1 MEKRFFNLIIIV
13 FIAIFSLWYTIPWNS
28 FGINLPFTGW
38 DYKLGLDLQ
47 GWVELDYK
55 VDLDKVKTQEDY
67 NKQKED
73 SIVEWLK
80 SIVDKRIESLN
91 ISDSVITTAS
101 YWDEKHIIVQ
111 IPLKGTNSEQDTANI
126 KRAKDAI
133 WKVVKIE
140 FKEQRTTELTDADYK
155 ARKDIVR
162 SAIEELKTSKYNFF
176 VTANKYKDD
185 NENVQ
190 AGTMTWTID
199 KLKDKIDLSKIKDKK
214 WLITDLIVW
223 TGSSSFSMSSDWKL
237 NQTAGEKTYYALD
250 IVSQDLKTWI
260 YTINY
265 LAVWS
270 TPSNWIIAKD
280 AKNRSLDDRYFTK
293 ASVQYNQAFQPMVE
307 LTFNA
312 EWAEIF
318 WALSTRLVGK
328 PIAIF
333 VWGQLLTAPNVN
345 EPIKDGKAVITGN
358 YTPEEAKKLA
368 DDINTWVIPA
378 PIYLTSEKSID
389 AKLGMNS
396 LQSLIYAWAI
406 WFALIFIFLVLVY
419 SWSWVLAAVAL
430 LIYTAMLLVLVKM
443 FWAVLTLASIA
454 GIILTIGMAIDAN
467 VLIFERIK
475 EELRNKTPI
484 KKAVEVWFEHSWS
497 AIWDSHITG
506 IITAIILFIF
516 GINMIKWFGLMLGLW
531 LVVSLF
537 SAMWISRIFVI
548 LLANKKWISN
558 KAFVWLKDKE

>member
-199 KLKDKIDLSKIKDKK
+199 ELKDKIDLSKIKDKK
-214 WLITDLIVW
+214 WLVTDLIVW
-223 TGSSSFSMSSDWKL
+223 TGSASFSMSEDWKL

-328 PIAIF
+328 QIAIF

-419 SWSWVLAAVAL
+419 SWSWVLAALAL

>member
-1 MEKRFFNLIIIV
+1 MEKRFFNLLVII
-13 FIAIFSLWYTIPWNS
+13 FIAGFSLFYTIPWNS
-28 FGINLPFTGW
+28 FGINIPFTGT

-47 GWVELDYK
+47 GGVELDYK
-55 VDLDKVKTQEDY
+55 VDLDKVRQQEDN

-91 ISDSVITTAS
+91 ISDSVITTS
-101 YWDEKHIIVQ
+101 DYGTEKHIIVQ
-111 IPLKGTNSEQDTANI
+111 IPLKWTNSEQDTANI

-140 FKEQRTTELTDADYK
+140 FKEQRTTELSDADYK

-162 SAIEELKTSKYNFF
+162 AALEEIKTSKYNFF
-176 VTANKYKDD
+176 VTANKYRDD

-190 AGTMTWTID
+190 AGTMTGTIEELN
-199 KLKDKIDLSKIKDKK
+199 KNFDLSKLEAKN
-214 WLITDLIVW
+214 WLIADLVVW
-223 TGSSSFSMSSDWKL
+223 TGSASFSMSADGKL
-237 NQTAGEKTYYALD
+237 NQTVWEKTYYALD
-250 IVSQDLKTWI
+250 IVSIDSKTWI

-265 LAVWS
+265 LAVGS
-270 TPSNWIIAKD
+270 TPSDWIIAKD
-280 AKNRSLDDRYFTK
+280 AKWRNLDDRYFVK
-293 ASVQYNQAFQPMVE
+293 SSVQYNQAFQPMVE
-307 LTFNA
+307 LTFNSI
-312 EWAEIF
+312 WAEIF
-318 WALSTRLVGK
+318 GELSTRLVWK
-328 PIAIF
+328 QIAIF

-345 EPIKDGKAVITGN
+345 EPIKDGKAVITGD

-396 LQSLIYAWAI
+396 LESLIYAWI
-406 WFALIFIFLVLVY
+406 IGFILIFIFLIFTY
-419 SWSWVLAAVAL
+419 SWSWVLAAIAL

-467 VLIFERIK
+467 ILIFERIK
-475 EELRNKTPI
+475 EELRIKTPI
-484 KKAVEVWFEHSWS
+484 KKAVEIWFEHSWS

-506 IITAIILFIF
+506 IIIAIILFVF

-548 LLANKKWISN
+548 LLANKKWINN
-558 KAFVWLKDKE
+558 KSFVWLKNKE

>member
-28 FGINLPFTGW
+28 FGINLPLTGW

-280 AKNRSLDDRYFTK
+280 TKNRSLDDRYFTK

>member
-1 MEKRFFNLIIIV
+1 MEKKFFNLLVII
-13 FIAIFSLWYTIPWNS
+13 FIAVFSLFYTIPWNS
-28 FGINLPFTGW
+28 FGISIPFTW
-38 DYKLGLDLQ
+38 NDYKLGLDLQ
-47 GWVELDYK
+47 GGVELDYK
-55 VDLDKVKTQEDY
+55 VDLDKVRQQEDN

-91 ISDSVITTAS
+91 ISDSVITTS
-101 YWDEKHIIVQ
+101 DYGTEKHIIVQ
-111 IPLKGTNSEQDTANI
+111 IPLKWTNSEQDTANI

-140 FKEQRTTELTDADYK
+140 FKEQRTTELSDVDYK

-162 SAIEELKTSKYNFF
+162 AALEEIKTSKYNFF
-176 VTANKYKDD
+176 VTANKYRDD

-190 AGTMTWTID
+190 AWTMTGTIEELN
-199 KLKDKIDLSKIKDKK
+199 KSFDLSKLEAKK
-214 WLITDLIVW
+214 WLVTELVVW
-223 TGSSSFSMSSDWKL
+223 TGSASFSMSADGKL

-250 IVSQDLKTWI
+250 IVSIDEKTWI

-270 TPSNWIIAKD
+270 TPSDWIIAKD
-280 AKNRSLDDRYFTK
+280 AKWRNLDDRYFVK
-293 ASVQYNQAFQPMVE
+293 SSVQYNQAFQPMVE
-307 LTFNA
+307 LTFNSI
-312 EWAEIF
+312 WAEIF
-318 WALSTRLVGK
+318 GELSTRLVWK
-328 PIAIF
+328 QIAIF

-345 EPIKDGKAVITGN
+345 EPIKDGKAVITGD

-396 LQSLIYAWAI
+396 LESLIYAWI
-406 WFALIFIFLVLVY
+406 IGFILIFIFLIFTY
-419 SWSWVLAAVAL
+419 SWSWVFAAIAL

-443 FWAVLTLASIA
+443 FWAILTLASIA

-467 VLIFERIK
+467 ILIFERIK
-475 EELRNKTPI
+475 EELRIKTPI
-484 KKAVEVWFEHSWS
+484 KKAVEIWFEHSWS

-506 IITAIILFIF
+506 IIIAIILFVF

-531 LVVSLF
+531 LIVSLF

-558 KAFVWLKDKE
+558 KAFVWLNNKE